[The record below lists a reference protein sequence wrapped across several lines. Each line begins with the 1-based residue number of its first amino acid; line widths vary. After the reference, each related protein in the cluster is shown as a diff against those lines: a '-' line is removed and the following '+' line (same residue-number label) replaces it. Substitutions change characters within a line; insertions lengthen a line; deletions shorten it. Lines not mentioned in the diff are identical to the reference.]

1 MIIFSNRQIISTWE
15 IFNSFVKPS
24 EGNYFRPFDHII
36 GCLATQIEIKN
47 RFQIYTM
54 ELLDYTDSGQ
64 HFPKRE
70 YLPNWPNHAWPN
82 LPISLVHHHF
92 FLKLSNSDFHKCK
105 IVPINMGN
113 PTINLPFG
121 DGS

>member
-70 YLPNWPNHAWPN
+70 YLPNWPNHAWP
-82 LPISLVHHHF
+82 IIIF
-92 FLKLSNSDFHKCK
+92 FLNCLIQISINAKLYQL
-105 IVPINMGN
+105 IWA
-113 PTINLPFG
+113 TQQ
-121 DGS
+121 